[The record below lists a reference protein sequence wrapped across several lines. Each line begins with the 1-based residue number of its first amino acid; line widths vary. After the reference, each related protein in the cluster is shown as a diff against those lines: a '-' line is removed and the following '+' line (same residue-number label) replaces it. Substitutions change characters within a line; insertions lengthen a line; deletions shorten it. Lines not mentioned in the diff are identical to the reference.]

1 MSSKKRTKQKR
12 AMRDRKLT
20 KRGAAVHTRRTPRA
34 QKNWDNRIG
43 FAKRRL
49 NRQKFFQIKNKS

>member
-20 KRGAAVHTRRTPRA
+20 KRGAAVHTRRTPKA
-34 QKNWDNRIG
+34 QKRWDNKVG
-43 FAKRRL
+43 YA
-49 NRQKFFQIKNKS
+49 NRMLQRNKFFKVKNKS